1 VKYSIRIFI
10 FLFFSC
16 SCSSNN
22 HNKDSINASL
32 KLENLNDSF
41 RSDIVQNIDVLK
53 NNSPLEDSSNTSIN
67 EPTQEKYSFPQNSSI
82 IKIIYVEGLIEK
94 FDPKAQKFLPL
105 NNSDEISSESEIQ
118 LHENSFAILRLEDSK
133 YLEIKGPI
141 ARTKAQNLF
150 DFFPNNENKEAKST
164 WDKIL
169 EVIDYSSNEGFGE
182 ISGVTRGDGIGY
194 YDENKYDFYIS
205 NEVKVLKGN
214 DALIFWQPTKNY
226 SSDYKLRISYTD
238 FKEFKEK
245 DTILSTYDTTL
256 TISEKTINKCNP
268 CEVEIISPKNS
279 YNSPK
284 IEMYSDEL
292 ISDDLKS
299 QIELIDSLIVD
310 FPEIKLYQ
318 YAKIQLLI
326 KNEFFATAHLL
337 FKEYIAENDINTIDY
352 NNFLKAI
359 YKNYEY

>member
-1 VKYSIRIFI
+1 MKINFSIFI
-10 FLFFSC
+10 FLFFFP
-16 SCSSNN
+16 SCSSSD
-22 HNKDSINASL
+22 HNTETISASL

-41 RSDIVQNIDVLK
+41 KTEIVQDIDDLN
-53 NNSPLEDSSNTSIN
+53 NNSLLDDSSNTSIN
-67 EPTQEKYSFPQNSSI
+67 APTQETYSFPQNTSI
-82 IKIIYVEGLIEK
+82 IKVIYVEGSIEK
-94 FDPKAQKFLPL
+94 FDTKSQKFLPL

-118 LHENSFAILRLEDSK
+118 LYDNSFAILRLEDSK

-150 DFFPNNENKEAKST
+150 NFFPRNENKEAKST
-164 WDKIL
+164 WEKIL

-182 ISGVTRGDGIGY
+182 ISGVTRGDGIAY
-194 YDENKYDFYIS
+194 YDEKKSDFYIT

-245 DTILSTYDTTL
+245 DSILSTYDTTL
-256 TISEKTINKCNP
+256 TIKEKTINKCNP

-292 ISDDLKS
+292 ISEDLKT

-337 FKEYIAENDINTIDY
+337 FKEYIAENNINTKDY

-359 YKNYEY
+359 YKNYEN